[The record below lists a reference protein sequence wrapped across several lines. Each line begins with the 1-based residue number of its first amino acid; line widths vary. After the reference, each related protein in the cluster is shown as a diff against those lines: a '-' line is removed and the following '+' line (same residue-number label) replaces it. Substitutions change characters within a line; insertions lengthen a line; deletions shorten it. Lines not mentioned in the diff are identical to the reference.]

1 MRILVIE
8 DNQDLVDNIFEYME
22 ARGHV
27 VDTAWD
33 GISGLHLALTQTYD
47 VILLDLMLPGL
58 DGFKLCRSLR
68 GEGGKDTP
76 ILMLTA
82 LDALDDKI
90 RGLELGAD
98 DYVVKPTPLAEVE
111 TRLRA
116 LVRRAQGKM
125 VNRSLSVG
133 PLTLD
138 PGTHTLF
145 REGKEL
151 FLTPIPLKILET
163 LMRAY
168 PAMIRRDDLEFAI
181 WGDQLLG
188 SDTLRTHIHTLREVV
203 DKPFAHPIIRTI
215 RGVGFQLVA

>member
-8 DNQDLVDNIFEYME
+8 DNQDLVDNVFDFME
-22 ARGHV
+22 SRGHT

-33 GISGLHLALTQTYD
+33 GISGLHLALTHTFD

-58 DGFKLCRSLR
+58 DGFKLCQALR

-82 LDALDDKI
+82 LDSLDDKI
-90 RGLELGAD
+90 RGLEFGAD
-98 DYVVKPTPLAEVE
+98 DYVVKPCALEEVE

-116 LVRRAQGKM
+116 LVRRAQGKT
-125 VNRSLSVG
+125 VNRSLQVG
-133 PLTLD
+133 TLIFNPD
-138 PGTHTLF
+138 THTLF

-151 FLTPIPLKILET
+151 FLTPIPLKILEL
-163 LMRAY
+163 LMRGH
-168 PAMIRRDDLEFAI
+168 PAMVKREEIEYAI
-181 WGDQLLG
+181 WGDQSLG

-203 DKPFAHPIIRTI
+203 DKPFARPLLRTI